1 MNSRR
6 HHPPGNPWAA
16 VSALITRKTK
26 PTLLA
31 ALWACGILLQPS
43 LEAEE
48 GGSGHY
54 VPGSM
59 SSFVDSVPLKETFI
73 ARYNMVYYDGDI
85 SANQPLPIAGVQTVG
100 AEATSWAQGVT
111 LLWRPPIDL
120 GERWSYALSATVP
133 FVSLDVTANVT
144 AGATTVRR
152 SSDVNGLG
160 DVVVMPLMLNYNIS
174 SNLNVNFRT
183 GIYTPTGDYQV
194 GRLANTG
201 KNFWTIEPTLALMYF
216 GVNNGREASVFV
228 GADFNTE
235 NEATSYTSGTQL
247 HVDGTLAQHFPLFGG
262 LAGVGVNGF
271 WYNQVSGD
279 SGSGATF
286 GAFEAQTAGLGPVL
300 SYVFKLGTVDLIAET
315 KWLHEVDTT
324 KRLEG
329 NTVWFKLVA
338 KF

>member
-1 MNSRR
+1 M
-6 HHPPGNPWAA
+6 
-16 VSALITRKTK
+16 KTTLTLK
-26 PTLLA
+26 LLA
-31 ALWACGILLQPS
+31 ALCGGAILLQPS
-43 LEAEE
+43 LQAEE

-54 VPGSM
+54 MPGSM
-59 SSFVDSVPLKETFI
+59 SSFVDGVPAKETFI
-73 ARYNMVYYDGDI
+73 TRYNLIYYNG
-85 SANQPLPIAGVQTVG
+85 SVGGSVPLPIGGRSTLG
-100 AEATSWAQGVT
+100 ANATIWGHGLT
-111 LLWRPPIDL
+111 LLWRPPIEL

-133 FVSLDVTANVT
+133 FMWAEVSANVT
-144 AGATTVRR
+144 AGPITRKIT
-152 SSDVNGLG
+152 SNTGGLG
-160 DVVVMPLMLNYNIS
+160 DIVLMPLMLNYNVN

-183 GIYTPTGDYQV
+183 GIYAPTGDYEV

-201 KNFWTIEPTLALMYF
+201 KNFWTFEPTLGLMYF

-235 NEATSYTSGTQL
+235 NPDTHYQSGTQF

-271 WYNQVSGD
+271 WYDQITGD

-286 GAFEAQTAGLGPVL
+286 GDFEGSTTGVGPVA
-300 SYVFKLGTVDLIAET
+300 SYVFKIGKVDMIAEA
-315 KWLHEVDTT
+315 KWLHELDTT

-329 NTVWFKLVA
+329 NIVWFKLVA